1 MFRETTLHG
10 WGRALAGRSLAAR
23 PERIAEARAALA
35 ASVANGRG
43 HGVIARGAGRS
54 YGDAAVN
61 EGGRVILTG
70 RLDRILAFD
79 PERLE
84 VTVEPGVTFETLM
97 RVFLP
102 RGLMVPVT
110 PGTAFATIG
119 GAIANDVHGKNH
131 ETAGSFG
138 DHLRWADL
146 LLPDGSVVRAS
157 PQERPDLFAATVGG
171 LGLTGVILGACF
183 ALTPVPSD
191 SVELTEARVA
201 DLSGFLAAF
210 AERRATYSVGW
221 IDCLA
226 RGGALGRGIL
236 ETAEPAAE
244 SAGAARPRRTAR
256 VPLDAP
262 GWLLNGATVAAFN
275 AAYWRRVPA
284 AGRRR
289 RVDYGRFLYPLDAL
303 HDWNRIYGRRGFAQF
318 QCVVPPEEG
327 ERALRRLLEAV
338 AASRGASF
346 LAVIKAMGGEGKG
359 LLSFPM
365 RGYTLALDVP
375 MRDGTAALMRGLE
388 AITLDHGGRI
398 YLAKDSFLSP
408 EGFARMYPA
417 APRFRNIVA
426 GVDPDGRLQ
435 SSLSRR
441 IGLWPSAAGAAPT
454 AAP

>member
-1 MFRETTLHG
+1 MFREMTLHG

-23 PERIAEARAALA
+23 PERISEARAALA
-35 ASVANGRG
+35 ASVANGRGG

-79 PERLE
+79 PESLE

-102 RGLMVPVT
+102 RGLLVPVT

-131 ETAGSFG
+131 ETAGGFG
-138 DHLRWADL
+138 DHLRWVDL
-146 LLPDGSVVRAS
+146 LLPDGAVVRAL
-157 PQERPDLFAATVGG
+157 PQERPELFAATIGG
-171 LGLTGVILGACF
+171 LGLTGIILGACF
-183 ALTPVPSD
+183 ALRRVPSD
-191 SVELTEARVA
+191 SVDLAETRIT
-201 DLSGFLAAF
+201 DLSGFLAAL

-226 RGGALGRGIL
+226 SGGALGRGIL

-244 SAGAARPRRTAR
+244 SAGARARRAAR
-256 VPLDAP
+256 MPLDAP

-275 AAYWRRVPA
+275 AAYWRRVPE
-284 AGRRR
+284 AGRR

-303 HDWNRIYGRRGFAQF
+303 RDWNRIYGKRGFAQF
-318 QCVVPPEEG
+318 QCVVPLEEG

-346 LAVIKAMGGEGKG
+346 LAVIKAMGRPGRG

-417 APRFRNIVA
+417 APRFREVVA
-426 GVDPDGRLQ
+426 GIDPEGRLQ

-441 IGLWPSAAGAAPT
+441 IGLWPPPGAAP
-454 AAP
+454 